1 MTAAASAILMV
12 LMAASASMPPDSGFS
27 TELVPGMG
35 CGAVTLCTS
44 REELAGL
51 FADSVLEDTL
61 IHLGEGYYS
70 PGSEIMAGTD
80 LHLSV
85 VWRDGDASRPDRIT
99 ALGPGWSAP
108 EGVRVGMTLQEVEE
122 LAGPFRV
129 AGFGWDYG
137 GAADMAGTP
146 LEGLLL
152 RFRLPDGADMREAEV
167 MGDCMFDSGDP
178 GMQSV
183 NPVLQSISVP
193 SEEG

>member
-1 MTAAASAILMV
+1 MTAAVSGILMV
-12 LMAASASMPPDSGFS
+12 LMAATASMPSDSGFS
-27 TELVPGMG
+27 TELVPGV
-35 CGAVTLCTS
+35 GAGPVTLSAS
-44 REELAGL
+44 REDLAGV
-51 FADSVLEDTL
+51 FADSVLKDTL
-61 IHLGEGYYS
+61 IHMGEGYYS
-70 PGSEIMAGTD
+70 PGTEIMAATD

-85 VWRDGDASRPDRIT
+85 VWRDGDPSGSRRIT
-99 ALGPGWSAP
+99 ALGPGWTAP

-122 LAGPFRV
+122 LAGPFRI

-137 GAADMAGTP
+137 GTADMAGTP

-152 RFRLPDGADMREAEV
+152 RFRLPDGADIREAGV

-183 NPVLQSISVP
+183 DPVLESIAVL

>member
-12 LMAASASMPPDSGFS
+12 LMAASASMTPDSGFS

-35 CGAVTLCTS
+35 AGPVTLSVS
-44 REELAGL
+44 REELDGL

-61 IHLGEGYYS
+61 VHLGEGYYS
-70 PGSEIMAGTD
+70 PGTEIMAGTD

-85 VWRDGDASRPDRIT
+85 VWRDGDTSRPDRIRG
-99 ALGPGWSAP
+99 LGRGWSAP

-122 LAGPFRV
+122 LAGPFRI

-137 GAADMAGTP
+137 GAADMDGTP

-152 RFRLPDGADMREAEV
+152 RFRPPDGAHLVEAEV
-167 MGDCMFDSGDP
+167 MGGCFFDSDHP

-183 NPVLQSISVP
+183 NPVLQSISVL